1 MKKHKLLTFILITAL
16 LLSLC
21 PTISLAAYRENLTIY
36 YTGDIRGNID
46 GSLTYSK
53 LAALYAGT
61 SNAVLLDCGDHLS
74 GSDYTSYDNG
84 ASIIK
89 IMNAVGYSASVPGT
103 SDLSSGVAA
112 FQSNSEGADFPYL
125 ACNLFSSE
133 NGTRRGTTFSSYTS
147 WIVSGDL
154 RLAVIG
160 VVSPNLITDSNRSLY
175 VDGSGNLAYEL
186 SGDSGAAEFYADI
199 QATVDEAKA
208 ALATFVV
215 VISHLDSD
223 SGDFSPEALIS
234 NTEKIDAVI
243 NSNSGTAVESLQYYN
258 KNGSPVVLTSPGSN
272 FEAIGE
278 MTITPLGLVTTRLI
292 TDLKD
297 VVPSKSVE
305 KLENQLKKAVEKQAG
320 ATIASSE
327 TELVIEGKDG
337 RMVRGMETSLGDF
350 AADAIYYCAN
360 STGAPGCDAAIINAG
375 SIASGLQAGKLSLN
389 SCKSVFAANDD
400 ICVVSMSGRQLSD
413 ALEWGTRMTT
423 GEAGVN
429 ECSGFLQAAGMK
441 YTVDTSMRTGV
452 VGVNRFESA
461 GEVSRVFNINIY
473 NKVSGQY
480 EPLESD
486 RIYSVAGPAS
496 LLIGTQDGFSM
507 FEGCTA
513 VSTFLTTNY
522 KALADYMVSFTG
534 SDTLPV
540 ITSLN
545 SSMMNY
551 RDYGVN
557 YENATGSG
565 RILICSHPEDAIV
578 YGTEIATCK
587 GGFIGG
593 TTCSICGRVLEEG
606 VEAAYIPHNPSDPVF
621 KWTSDLSACNASI
634 SCYNC
639 GTLLLDNVPCALS
652 KTVMTEASPEADG
665 FVRITAS
672 FDYEGT
678 TFSDSKPVVV
688 RYEGNDT
695 AAGMLNITEQ
705 NMYLYAAVGVSV
717 LAMLLI
723 LIIICLKPRRRRR

>member
-1 MKKHKLLTFILITAL
+1 MKKPKLLSFILLAAL
-16 LLSLC
+16 VLSLC
-21 PTISLAAYRENLTIY
+21 PVVSFAAYRENLTIY

-53 LAALYAGT
+53 LATLHADT
-61 SNAVLLDCGDHLS
+61 SNSILLDCGNHLS
-74 GSDYTSYDNG
+74 GSDYTAIDNG

-89 IMNAVGYSASVPGT
+89 LMNAVGYNAALPGT
-103 SDLSSGVAA
+103 SDLASGIAA
-112 FQSNSEGADFPYL
+112 FQSVSEGAEFPYL

-154 RLAVIG
+154 RLAVVG
-160 VVSPNLITDSNRSLY
+160 VVSPNLITDSNQSLY
-175 VDGSGNLAYEL
+175 ADASGKPAYEISGN
-186 SGDSGAAEFYADI
+186 SGAAEFYADV

-215 VISHLDSD
+215 VISQLDND
-223 SGDFSPEALIS
+223 GGDFSPEALIR
-234 NTEKIDAVI
+234 NTEMVDAVI
-243 NSNSGTAVESLQYYN
+243 NSNSSAAIESVQYNN
-258 KNGSPVVLTSPGSN
+258 KNGNPVILTSPGGN
-272 FEAIGE
+272 FASIGE
-278 MTITPLGLVTTRLI
+278 MTITPFGLVTTRLI
-292 TDLKD
+292 TDLSD
-297 VVPSKSVE
+297 VNPNKSVD
-305 KLENQLKKAVEKQAG
+305 KLENQLKKTVAKQAD
-320 ATIASSE
+320 AAIASSSAALV
-327 TELVIEGKDG
+327 TEGEDG
-337 RMVRGMETSLGDF
+337 RMIRSMETSFGDF
-350 AADAIYYCAN
+350 AADAVYRCAN
-360 STGAPGCDAAIINAG
+360 VTGAPGCDAAIINAG
-375 SIASGLQAGKLSLN
+375 AIVSGLPKGKLSLN

-413 ALEWGTRMTT
+413 ALEWGARMTS

-429 ECSGFLQAAGMK
+429 ECSGFLQVAGIK
-441 YTVDTSMRTGV
+441 YSIDASVRTGV
-452 VGVNRFESA
+452 VGTTRFEAA
-461 GEVSRVFNINIY
+461 GETPRVFNISVY

-507 FEGCTA
+507 FEGSTV
-513 VSTFLTTNY
+513 VSSFLTTNY
-522 KALADYMVSFTG
+522 SALSDYLSSFTG

-540 ITSLN
+540 VSSVN

-551 RDYGVN
+551 KNYGVN

-578 YGTEIATCK
+578 YGSEIATCK

-606 VEAAYIPHNPSDPVF
+606 VEAAYIPHNPSDPIF

-652 KTVMTEASPEADG
+652 KTVMTEASAEADG

-688 RYEGNDT
+688 RYEGSDT
-695 AAGMLNITEQ
+695 AAGLFNLTEQ
-705 NMYLYAAVGVSV
+705 NMYLYAAVGVSI